1 MKKIISICALTA
13 LSFTLIG
20 CDSTSST
27 DKSPQAKQEQK
38 QNAFQLNSANITD
51 IEILQTTNNTTS
63 KSQTDNEEMIHS
75 IVSAVQKGTPKTI
88 TLDQK
93 KRESAHSTITVTY
106 KDDAKEEFL
115 VWVDNKEQI
124 TIAKDEKKDKVEGV
138 VVNVKDAKMMKD
150 FLKNSNIID
159 VKKE

>member
-20 CDSTSST
+20 CTSTSAT
-27 DKSPQAKQEQK
+27 DKASQVKQEHTQYT
-38 QNAFQLNSANITD
+38 FQLNSANISD
-51 IEILQTTNNTTS
+51 IEILKTTNHTTS
-63 KSQTDNEEMIHS
+63 KSQTDNKEMIKS
-75 IVSAVQKGTPKTI
+75 IVSAVQNGTPTTI

-93 KRESAHSTITVTY
+93 KRESAHPTITVTY
-106 KDDAKEEFL
+106 KDDSKEEFL

-138 VVNVKDAKMMKD
+138 IVNIKDAKMMKD
-150 FLKNSNIID
+150 FF
-159 VKKE
+159 

>member
-20 CDSTSST
+20 CTGTSAT
-27 DKSPQAKQEQK
+27 DKASQVKQEHT
-38 QNAFQLNSANITD
+38 QNTFQLNSANITD
-51 IEILQTTNNTTS
+51 IEILSTINNNVS
-63 KSQTDNEEMIHS
+63 KSQTDNEEMIQS

-106 KDDAKEEFL
+106 IDDSKEEFL

-124 TIAKDEKKDKVEGV
+124 TIAKDKKQDKVEGV
-138 VVNVKDAKMMKD
+138 IMNIEDTKMMKD
-150 FLKNSNIID
+150 FFKM
-159 VKKE
+159 

>member
-1 MKKIISICALTA
+1 MKKMISICALTA

-20 CDSTSST
+20 CTSTSAT
-27 DKSPQAKQEQK
+27 DKASQVKQEHT
-38 QNAFQLNSANITD
+38 QNTFQLNSANITD
-51 IEILQTTNNTTS
+51 IEILSTINNNVS
-63 KSQTDNEEMIHS
+63 KSQTDNEEMIQS

-106 KDDAKEEFL
+106 KDDSKEEFL

-124 TIAKDEKKDKVEGV
+124 TIAKDEKKDKVAGV
-138 VVNVKDAKMMKD
+138 IVNMKDAKMMKD
-150 FLKNSNIID
+150 FFKM
-159 VKKE
+159 

>member
-20 CDSTSST
+20 CTSTSAT
-27 DKSPQAKQEQK
+27 DKSPQTKQEQK

-51 IEILQTTNNTTS
+51 IEILSTINNNVS
-63 KSQTDNEEMIHS
+63 KSQTDNEEMIQS
-75 IVSAVQKGTPKTI
+75 IVSAVQKGNPKTI

-93 KRESAHSTITVTY
+93 KRESVHSTITVTY

-124 TIAKDEKKDKVEGV
+124 TIAKDEKKDKVQGV
-138 VVNVKDAKMMKD
+138 VVNIKDVKMMKD
-150 FLKNSNIID
+150 FF
-159 VKKE
+159 KKTS

>member
-20 CDSTSST
+20 CTSTSAT
-27 DKSPQAKQEQK
+27 DKASQVKQEHT
-38 QNAFQLNSANITD
+38 QNTFQLNSANITD
-51 IEILQTTNNTTS
+51 IEILSTINNNVS
-63 KSQTDNEEMIHS
+63 KSQTDNEEMIQS

-106 KDDAKEEFL
+106 KDDSKEEFL

-124 TIAKDEKKDKVEGV
+124 TIAKDEKKDKVAGV
-138 VVNVKDAKMMKD
+138 IVNMKDAKMMKD
-150 FLKNSNIID
+150 FFKM
-159 VKKE
+159 

>member
-20 CDSTSST
+20 CTSTSAT
-27 DKSPQAKQEQK
+27 DKAPQAKQEHT
-38 QNAFQLNSANITD
+38 QNTFQLNSANITD
-51 IEILQTTNNTTS
+51 IEILSTINNNVS
-63 KSQTDNEEMIHS
+63 KSQTDNEEMIQS
-75 IVSAVQKGTPKTI
+75 IVSAVQKGTPKQI

-93 KRESAHSTITVTY
+93 KRESVHSTITVTY

-115 VWVDNKEQI
+115 VWVDNKEQV

-138 VVNVKDAKMMKD
+138 VVNIRDAKMMKD
-150 FLKNSNIID
+150 FF
-159 VKKE
+159 KKF

>member
-20 CDSTSST
+20 CTSTSAT
-27 DKSPQAKQEQK
+27 DKASQAKQEHTK
-38 QNAFQLNSANITD
+38 TTFQLHSTNITD
-51 IEILQTTNNTTS
+51 IEIISTINNNVS
-63 KSQTDNEEMIHS
+63 KSQTDNEEMIKS
-75 IVSAVQKGTPKTI
+75 IVSAVQKGSPKTI

-106 KDDAKEEFL
+106 KDDSKEEFL

-138 VVNVKDAKMMKD
+138 IVNIKDAKMMKD
-150 FLKNSNIID
+150 FF
-159 VKKE
+159 KKTS

>member
-1 MKKIISICALTA
+1 MKKIISICALTT
-13 LSFTLIG
+13 LSFTLIS
-20 CDSTSST
+20 CASTSAT
-27 DKSPQAKQEQK
+27 DKSPQTKQEQK

-63 KSQTDNEEMIHS
+63 KSQTDNEEMIQS
-75 IVSAVQKGTPKTI
+75 IISAVQKGTPKTI

-106 KDDAKEEFL
+106 KDDAKEEFF
-115 VWVDNKEQI
+115 VWVDNKEHI

-138 VVNVKDAKMMKD
+138 TVNIKNTKMMKD
-150 FLKNSNIID
+150 FFKM
-159 VKKE
+159 

>member
-20 CDSTSST
+20 CDSTSAT

-63 KSQTDNEEMIHS
+63 KSQTDNEEMIQS
-75 IVSAVQKGTPKTI
+75 IVSAVQKGTPKQI

-93 KRESAHSTITVTY
+93 KRQSAHSTITVTY

-115 VWVDNKEQI
+115 VWVDNKEQV
-124 TIAKDEKKDKVEGV
+124 TIAKDEKKDKVQGV
-138 VVNVKDAKMMKD
+138 VVNIKDVKMMKD
-150 FLKNSNIID
+150 FF
-159 VKKE
+159 KKTS

>member
-20 CDSTSST
+20 CTSTPAT
-27 DKSPQAKQEQK
+27 DKASQAKQEQK

-63 KSQTDNEEMIHS
+63 KSQTDNEEMIQS

-106 KDDAKEEFL
+106 KDDAEEEFL
-115 VWVDNKEQI
+115 VWVDNKEKI

-138 VVNVKDAKMMKD
+138 TVNIKDVKMMKD
-150 FLKNSNIID
+150 FFKM
-159 VKKE
+159 

>member
-20 CDSTSST
+20 CTSTSAT
-27 DKSPQAKQEQK
+27 DKASQVKQEHT
-38 QNAFQLNSANITD
+38 QNTFQLNSANITD
-51 IEILQTTNNTTS
+51 IEILSTINNNVS
-63 KSQTDNEEMIHS
+63 KSQTDNEEMIQS

-93 KRESAHSTITVTY
+93 KRGSAHSTITVTY
-106 KDDAKEEFL
+106 KDDSKEEFL

-124 TIAKDEKKDKVEGV
+124 TITKDEKKDKVAGV
-138 VVNVKDAKMMKD
+138 IVDMKDAKMIKD
-150 FLKNSNIID
+150 FFKM
-159 VKKE
+159 

>member
-20 CDSTSST
+20 CTSTSATNKAS
-27 DKSPQAKQEQK
+27 QVKQEHT
-38 QNAFQLNSANITD
+38 QNTFQLNSANITD
-51 IEILQTTNNTTS
+51 IEILSTINNNVS
-63 KSQTDNEEMIHS
+63 KSQTDNEEMIQS

-106 KDDAKEEFL
+106 KDDSKEEFL

-124 TIAKDEKKDKVEGV
+124 TIAKDEKKDKVAGV
-138 VVNVKDAKMMKD
+138 IVNMKDAKMMKD
-150 FLKNSNIID
+150 FFKM
-159 VKKE
+159 

>member
-20 CDSTSST
+20 CTSTSAT
-27 DKSPQAKQEQK
+27 DKASQVKQEHT
-38 QNAFQLNSANITD
+38 QNTFQLNSANITD
-51 IEILQTTNNTTS
+51 IEILSTINNNVS
-63 KSQTDNEEMIHS
+63 KSQTDNEEMIQS

-106 KDDAKEEFL
+106 KDDSKEEFL
-115 VWVDNKEQI
+115 VWVDNNEKI

-138 VVNVKDAKMMKD
+138 TVNIKDVKMMKD
-150 FLKNSNIID
+150 FF
-159 VKKE
+159 